1 MNNNNNNNKIKENN
15 ETYSFMLRDLK
26 EMLVVLLRLGSLEL
40 VARPDRSEDN
50 SDVLYAVE
58 TEDKFPTGFY
68 RRWNSLYH
76 LLFLFIGTQYDAFA
90 KFRACPCMD
99 SFYRLDR
106 FGPCNKC
113 PSVGLTCEN
122 ETVTLTKGFFWQWES
137 PESRALY
144 KKFIKELQVQSTAYD
159 PNHTKYELFFPR
171 VYACPVTSSCQ
182 GGMQSLCSK
191 GYEGPLCAVC
201 SNGYYQIVSRCQKC
215 PKFRWLIGQIIL
227 AVFLLSMIMLPLIIG
242 KNMRN
247 SSGRSV
253 TDIVLARFK
262 IFIGFYQVTS
272 GTLDAFSYVE
282 WPQLL
287 LQVGT
292 FTKFLQLN
300 LLQIAPLNC
309 FADTLEVTAYTSFL
323 FSVVL
328 CCFVVVVSITYY
340 NVWKLSLKNETMS
353 AVEWKQKLSE
363 TKENCIRYVFLV
375 LFILYPEITA
385 QVLQML
391 PSSCQ
396 KICVDSHDKNCRSY
410 LRSDYNLECYTDS
423 HMKFVTL
430 AYIVLSFVVLFPI
443 VTVFLLWK
451 NMRSMNLKQ
460 DEQNNGEG
468 VNEVVRGLSFLYE
481 NYSAECWFWELLE
494 LVRKVVVTSLLV
506 LIGGES
512 RTSLGFAAIMSGL
525 YTVLFAAYQP
535 ISDRFEHW
543 LQLMS
548 LVATSTNMNLGML
561 LKIPEESISSEVK
574 TEIESTG
581 ISVLLIFV
589 NLLVTGMIAG
599 GCYVDMS
606 TGIYCTR
613 TSKLS
618 YI

>member
-1 MNNNNNNNKIKENN
+1 M
-15 ETYSFMLRDLK
+15 
-26 EMLVVLLRLGSLEL
+26 
-40 VARPDRSEDN
+40 DN
-50 SDVLYAVE
+50 
-58 TEDKFPTGFY
+58 
-68 RRWNSLYH
+68 
-76 LLFLFIGTQYDAFA
+76 
-90 KFRACPCMD
+90 
-99 SFYRLDR
+99 FYRLDR
-106 FGPCNKC
+106 FGPCRQC

-122 ETVTLTKGFFWQWES
+122 ETVTLNKGFFWQWES
-137 PESRALY
+137 AEARTLY
-144 KKFIKELQVQSTAYD
+144 EKFAKELQVQNASYD
-159 PNHTKYELFFPR
+159 TNHTQFKLSFPK

-182 GGMQSLCSK
+182 GGMLSLCSK
-191 GYEGPLCAVC
+191 GYEGPLCTVC
-201 SNGYYQIVSRCQKC
+201 SKGYYQMVSRCQKC
-215 PKFRWLIGQIIL
+215 PGFRWLIGQIIL
-227 AVFLLSMIMLPLIIG
+227 AVVLLSMIMVPLIIG
-242 KNMRN
+242 KKMRN
-247 SSGRSV
+247 SAGRSV
-253 TDIVLARFK
+253 TDLVLARFK
-262 IFIGFYQVTS
+262 IFIGFYQVTT

-309 FADTLEVTAYTSFL
+309 FTDTLEVTAYTSFL
-323 FSVVL
+323 FSLAL
-328 CCFVVVVSITYY
+328 CCFAVVASITFYC
-340 NVWKLSLKNETMS
+340 VRKLCLKNET
-353 AVEWKQKLSE
+353 VNLEVLNQKLSE
-363 TKENCIRYVFLV
+363 TKENCIRYAFLL

-385 QVLQML
+385 QVFQML

-396 KICVDSHDKNCRSY
+396 KICVDSHDNTCRSY

-423 HMKFVTL
+423 HNKFVTL
-430 AYIVLSFVVLFPI
+430 AYILLSFVALFPI

-451 NMRSMNLKQ
+451 NMYMNLKHDDQ
-460 DEQNNGEG
+460 INGEG
-468 VNEVVRGLSFLYE
+468 INEVARGLSFLYE

-512 RTSLGFAAIMSGL
+512 RTSLGVAAMTSGL

-548 LVATSTNMNLGML
+548 LVATSTNMNLGIL
-561 LKIPEESISSEVK
+561 LKIPEESVSSEVK

-599 GCYVDMS
+599 RCYVNTSM
-606 TGIYCTR
+606 GIQKMQSNELLNFISPPGNVQELVRSSFRVAKRRGRVHLALDLYNYKPIMHWT
-613 TSKLS
+613 KVPLS
-618 YI
+618 AKYGNVLYTVGSRVSAFFGF